1 MAEVFVS
8 YASADRDNAF
18 RIASFLEGEGISC
31 WIAPRDVPP
40 GMEYGA
46 AILQGI
52 ETSRALVLVLSEES
66 NDSQFVRKEV
76 ERAVSKAKPV
86 LPVRIREVTPSG
98 SLEFFISSSQWVDA
112 WRSPMEQ
119 HLTQL
124 AAAIRAIGGAPGAPV
139 TGAKLQFKSRR
150 TLSPMLL
157 GIAAAA
163 VALAVVI
170 GLFVWKPWLPAWQRS
185 PTAFLAG
192 SWCQP
197 MSGEALARTDLV
209 KASGDQV
216 SGSIHYS
223 HASRIDRFR
232 ARVKMVA
239 DGYELVWLDPAELTS
254 EPPLHYHVVDDANM
268 TIVPDPKDQAVY
280 PPMTRCPAN
289 SGEPR

>member
-86 LPVRIREVTPSG
+86 LPVRIREVKPSG

-139 TGAKLQFKSRR
+139 TGAKLQFKQQRK
-150 TLSPMLL
+150 LNPKLL
-157 GIAAAA
+157 GAAAA
-163 VALAVVI
+163 VIVAAAAVGV
-170 GLFVWKPWLPAWQRS
+170 FVWKPWLPLWQRS
-185 PTAFLAG
+185 PTGYLAG
-192 SWCQP
+192 SWCQQ
-197 MSGEALARTDLV
+197 MSGEAIARTDLV
-209 KASGDQV
+209 KAGGDLV
-216 SGSIHYS
+216 SGSLHFS
-223 HASRIDRFR
+223 HDTRVDRFR
-232 ARVKMVA
+232 AQVKMVS
-239 DGYELVWLDPAELTS
+239 DGYELVWLDPEEMKAS
-254 EPPLHYHVVDDANM
+254 PPLHYHVVDDVNM
-268 TIVPDPKDQAVY
+268 TVVPAADDKAFY
-280 PPMTRCPAN
+280 PPLTRCPPN